1 MKLKS
6 FDLNEIL
13 TSPWAL
19 WFISI
24 TTAVIM
30 WIYVTGLEESAYIN
44 LKFTCPLEYR
54 GLDSQAILR
63 GKISEVDV
71 ELRGPEEEMM
81 NLDYNNVR
89 AFIDA
94 RNLLPGKK
102 YTVNVNVEIPMN
114 LTLVSCF
121 PSQTTLDIVRQ
132 VTRLMTVET
141 VLPQNIPEGHYI
153 EGVEIV
159 PREVGVKGAEDD
171 VAKVGSVRITPS
183 INELQTGEE
192 LLMPVKF
199 SQSEPFEG
207 SVTIEPAQVRFRG
220 SIARGLPRKRVPVIV
235 RLAGRL
241 DSDYEVRSIVT
252 DPSEIQI
259 EGKAEDIAKVEAV
272 DTEIIEISSMNKDS
286 VIVTPLKQPE
296 KEGVS
301 LASTS
306 SVKVSIHLSEV
317 RAEKMMRGIPVE
329 LRGTENPNNWQCSP
343 SGVTV
348 TVEGKPSVIESLD
361 PKKAGLKVFVDM
373 TNIFMTPVTLPVR
386 TEITSQDSF
395 RIVRVEPQNITV
407 NSRAVR

>member
-1 MKLKS
+1 
-6 FDLNEIL
+6 
-13 TSPWAL
+13 
-19 WFISI
+19 
-24 TTAVIM
+24 M

-183 INELQTGEE
+183 INELQ
-192 LLMPVKF
+192 
-199 SQSEPFEG
+199 
-207 SVTIEPAQVRFRG
+207 
-220 SIARGLPRKRVPVIV
+220 
-235 RLAGRL
+235 AG
-241 DSDYEVRSIVT
+241 
-252 DPSEIQI
+252 
-259 EGKAEDIAKVEAV
+259 
-272 DTEIIEISSMNKDS
+272 
-286 VIVTPLKQPE
+286 
-296 KEGVS
+296 
-301 LASTS
+301 
-306 SVKVSIHLSEV
+306 
-317 RAEKMMRGIPVE
+317 
-329 LRGTENPNNWQCSP
+329 
-343 SGVTV
+343 
-348 TVEGKPSVIESLD
+348 
-361 PKKAGLKVFVDM
+361 
-373 TNIFMTPVTLPVR
+373 
-386 TEITSQDSF
+386 
-395 RIVRVEPQNITV
+395 
-407 NSRAVR
+407 